1 MQFEASARALEAL
14 QIGDKLWV
22 APDDTLAVDVPWVG
36 QPVARLISGN
46 SRVRTLDTLRAF
58 ATNAP
63 VSALT
68 PKAIAGVRTLSLTY
82 IMNGDAA
89 IAEQLNAAA
98 DTMYARVRDA
108 MPPVAV
114 FDSCVASAVAAAAA
128 TDTSTATVTATAAAT
143 DTPAVTATAAAAAT
157 DISTVTVTAA
167 ATDTPAVTATA
178 MAAATDT
185 PAVTATDFMPQPCA
199 AAGPDGG
206 SAGGSDDDDGSD
218 PGSDDDDGSDSDSG
232 SDPGS
237 DPGSDDDGATDP
249 GAELPCTAAAAAPET
264 GDERSEVAALE
275 ALPEPSPEPCAC
287 LSVRPHSPLAASTY
301 TYRRQKRYQLSYAHQ
316 GWSAEY

>member
-114 FDSCVASAVAAAAA
+114 FDSCVASATAAAAA
-128 TDTSTATVTATAAAT
+128 TDTSTVTATATATAT

-237 DPGSDDDGATDP
+237 DDDGATDP
-249 GAELPCTAAAAAPET
+249 GAELPCTAAVAAAAPET
-264 GDERSEVAALE
+264 SDERSEVTALE

-287 LSVRPHSPLAASTY
+287 LSARPHSPLAASTY